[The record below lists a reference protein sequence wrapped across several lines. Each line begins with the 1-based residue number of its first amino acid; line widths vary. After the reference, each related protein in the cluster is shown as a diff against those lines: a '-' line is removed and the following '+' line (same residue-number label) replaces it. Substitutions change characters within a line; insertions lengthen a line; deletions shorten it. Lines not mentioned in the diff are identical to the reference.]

1 MALHRGLRLDDGP
14 LNHFWE
20 KSMFKKMLS
29 YGVLAGLLVGVPL
42 SVITISMS
50 GQTMM
55 RYGMVIGYL
64 IMLVALSAVFV
75 AVKRHRDAELGGVIK
90 FWPAF
95 GLGLGI
101 SFIAGVLYV
110 ISWESACAIAH
121 LDFAGS
127 YAKAMIAQQQAK
139 GVSADALA
147 KFTAQMEQFK
157 AQYANPFYRWPMTFM
172 EIFPVGVLVSLV
184 SAALLRNSRFLP
196 SRHAGRPITAAAM
209 AVLLIC
215 GIYSPSRGLASD
227 AAAPDKTGKAVL
239 KRVTGIGGIAI
250 RAKEPAKLRE
260 WYKVHLGIDVQV
272 WGGTAFHWVDGTG
285 APANGTTAW
294 SISNGADFAPS
305 NASFMVN
312 YRVADLT
319 ALLKVLRDEGCEV
332 LDKVVDSEY
341 GKFGWLM
348 DPEGNKVELWQ
359 PPPGK

>member
-1 MALHRGLRLDDGP
+1 
-14 LNHFWE
+14 
-20 KSMFKKMLS
+20 
-29 YGVLAGLLVGVPL
+29 
-42 SVITISMS
+42 MS
-50 GQTMM
+50 
-55 RYGMVIGYL
+55 YGMVIGYL
-64 IMLVALSAVFV
+64 IMLIALSAVFV
-75 AVKRHRDAELGGVIK
+75 AIKRHRDADLGGVIK

-139 GVSADALA
+139 GVSAEALA
-147 KFTAQMEQFK
+147 KLTAEMEHFK
-157 AQYANPFYRWPMTFM
+157 VQYANPLYRWPMTFM

-196 SRHAGRPITAAAM
+196 PRHAGRPITAAAM
-209 AVLLIC
+209 AALLIC
-215 GIYSPSRGLASD
+215 GVYSPNRVLASD
-227 AAAPDKTGKAVL
+227 ATAAKQAPAVL

-250 RAKEPAKLRE
+250 RAKEAAKLRE
-260 WYKVHLGIDVQV
+260 WYKTHLGIDVKV
-272 WGGTAFHWVDGTG
+272 WGGAAFHWVDASG
-285 APANGTTAW
+285 APANGSTAW
-294 SISNGADFAPS
+294 SVSDGADFAPS

-312 YRVADLT
+312 YRVADLG
-319 ALLKVLRDEGCEV
+319 ALLKALREEGCEV

-341 GKFGWLM
+341 GKFGWVM